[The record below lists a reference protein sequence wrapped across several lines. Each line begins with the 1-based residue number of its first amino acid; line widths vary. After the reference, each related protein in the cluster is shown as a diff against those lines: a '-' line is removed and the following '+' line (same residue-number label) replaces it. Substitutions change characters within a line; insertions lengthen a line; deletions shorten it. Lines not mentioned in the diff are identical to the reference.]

1 MRAPVAAAFGAVG
14 FLRDAQLAIPITAAN
29 KSTVRNM
36 ATLITR
42 VARAYHSATLMTTID
57 SAKPNIQPATIALLF
72 ATFFW
77 GCGFTWAKAG
87 GENVNRLVGLEQGA
101 PLGPI
106 WLLSVRFLSG
116 GVLWL
121 LMFPASRRGWTWKG
135 VARAAAA
142 GSFLTAGLVT
152 QHLALDRGSEA
163 VIAFLTSLTILFVPL
178 LMTIVLRRP
187 PPAVLWIGVALAM
200 VGVWMMTG
208 GSPTGFGVGEA
219 LGVVCA
225 VLFSMHLI
233 SVNAILGND
242 APARMAAG
250 QFLTVG
256 LITLFICC
264 FVERGPESLAPSR
277 TLQLMTSPGV
287 GLNLALMILFVT
299 IGAFGLQ
306 TFFQPSIDPTRAAL
320 LYLVEP
326 IFAALYPWIMHGRG
340 LSAIATAGALLI
352 LIA

>member
-1 MRAPVAAAFGAVG
+1 MKSDAAAI
-14 FLRDAQLAIPITAAN
+14 DAPATA
-29 KSTVRNM
+29 KV
-36 ATLITR
+36 
-42 VARAYHSATLMTTID
+42 
-57 SAKPNIQPATIALLF
+57 QPATLALLL

-87 GENVNRLVGLEQGA
+87 GENVNRLAGVEQGA
-101 PLGPI
+101 PLGPV
-106 WLLSVRFLSG
+106 WLLSVRFLAAG
-116 GVLWL
+116 LLWL
-121 LMFPASRRGWTWKG
+121 LIFPSSRRGWTWKSAG
-135 VARAAAA
+135 RGAAA

-152 QHLALDRGSEA
+152 QHLGLDRGSEA

-178 LMTIVLRRP
+178 LMTLVLRRP
-187 PPAVLWIGVALAM
+187 PPAVLWVGVILAM

-208 GSPTGFGVGEA
+208 ASPAGFGLGEL

-242 APARMAAG
+242 SPARMAAG

-256 LITLFICC
+256 LITLLITLLLD
-264 FVERGPESLAPSR
+264 RGAASLAPSR
-277 TLQLMTSPGV
+277 VLQLMTAPGV
-287 GLNLALMILFVT
+287 GLNLLLMIFFVT
-299 IGAFGLQ
+299 ICAFGLQ

-326 IFAALYPWIMHGRG
+326 IFAALYPWVTQGRG
-340 LSAIATAGALLI
+340 LTAIATAGAILI
-352 LIA
+352 LLANVLVELLQSRRAARTGSIDPGEGPAIVD

>member
-1 MRAPVAAAFGAVG
+1 MTHT
-14 FLRDAQLAIPITAAN
+14 LDDN
-29 KSTVRNM
+29 KSAPPAASPAPARSATVALLI
-36 ATLITR
+36 ATL
-42 VARAYHSATLMTTID
+42 
-57 SAKPNIQPATIALLF
+57 
-72 ATFFW
+72 FW
-77 GCGFTWAKAG
+77 GCGFTWAKSG
-87 GENVNRLVGLEQGA
+87 GENVNALAGLSNGA
-101 PLGPI
+101 PLGPV
-106 WLLSVRFLSG
+106 WLLSVRFLIAG
-116 GVLWL
+116 LLWL
-121 LMFPASRRGWTWKG
+121 IIIPSSRRGWTWKS

-152 QHLALDRGSEA
+152 QHLGLDRGSEA

-178 LMTIVLRRP
+178 LMTIILRRP
-187 PPAVLWIGVALAM
+187 PPAVLWIGVMLAI

-208 GSPTGFGVGEA
+208 ASSPHGFGIGEL

-256 LITLFICC
+256 LITLLICA
-264 FVERGPESLAPSR
+264 FLDRGPQSLAPSR
-277 TLQLMTSPGV
+277 AFALMTSPGV

-326 IFAALYPWIMHGRG
+326 IFAALYPWITKGHG
-340 LSAIATAGALLI
+340 LTAIATAGAALI
-352 LIA
+352 LVANVLVELIQSRRAQPGSIDPGEGPAIVD

>member
-1 MRAPVAAAFGAVG
+1 MPRLLMNTTDAA
-14 FLRDAQLAIPITAAN
+14 ISKTNP
-29 KSTVRNM
+29 KSK
-36 ATLITR
+36 A
-42 VARAYHSATLMTTID
+42 
-57 SAKPNIQPATIALLF
+57 QPATIALLL

-87 GENVNRLVGLEQGA
+87 GENVNDLVGLPHGA

-106 WLLSVRFLSG
+106 WLLSVRFLTA

-121 LMFPASRRGWTWKG
+121 IIFPASRRGWTWKSVG
-135 VARAAAA
+135 RAAAA
-142 GSFLTAGLVT
+142 GAFLTAGLVT
-152 QHLALDRGSEA
+152 QHLGLDRGTEA

-178 LMTIVLRRP
+178 LMTIILRRP
-187 PPAVLWIGVALAM
+187 PPAVLWIGVLLAI

-208 GSPTGFGVGEA
+208 ASSKHGFGIGEL

-242 APARMAAG
+242 SPARMAAG
-250 QFLTVG
+250 QFLAVG
-256 LITLFICC
+256 LLTMLICLLL
-264 FVERGPESLAPSR
+264 ERGPGSLAPTR
-277 TLQLMTSPGV
+277 AVALMTAPGV
-287 GLNLALMILFVT
+287 GMNLALMIVFVT

-306 TFFQPSIDPTRAAL
+306 TFFQPYIDPTRAAL

-326 IFAALYPWIMHGRG
+326 IFAALYPWITKGHG
-340 LSAIATAGALLI
+340 LTAMASAGAALI
-352 LIA
+352 LVANVLVEILQSRRNGRKTVDPGEGAAIVD

>member
-1 MRAPVAAAFGAVG
+1 MPPTIAMTQTLESKSAPAAATGAVAPTKT
-14 FLRDAQLAIPITAAN
+14 RTA
-29 KSTVRNM
+29 TG
-36 ATLITR
+36 
-42 VARAYHSATLMTTID
+42 
-57 SAKPNIQPATIALLF
+57 ALLL

-87 GENVNRLVGLEQGA
+87 GENVNKLAGLEQGA
-101 PLGPI
+101 PLGPV
-106 WLLSVRFLSG
+106 WLLSVRFLAAG
-116 GVLWL
+116 LLWL
-121 LMFPASRRGWTWKG
+121 IIFPASRRGWSWKSVG
-135 VARAAAA
+135 RAAAA

-152 QHLALDRGSEA
+152 QHLGLDRGSEA

-187 PPAVLWIGVALAM
+187 PPPVLWIGVILAM

-208 GSPTGFGVGEA
+208 ASPGGGGFGVGEL

-256 LITLFICC
+256 LITLLICA
-264 FVERGPESLAPSR
+264 FVDRGPESLAPSR
-277 TLQLMTSPGV
+277 SLELMTAPGV
-287 GLNLALMILFVT
+287 RLNLALMILFVT

-306 TFFQPSIDPTRAAL
+306 TFFQPFIDPTRAAL

-326 IFAALYPWIMHGRG
+326 IFAALYPWITQGRG
-340 LSAIATAGALLI
+340 LTAIATSGAALI
-352 LIA
+352 LVANVLVELLQSRRNRGKTIDPGEGPAIVD

>member
-1 MRAPVAAAFGAVG
+1 MKSDAAAIDTPA
-14 FLRDAQLAIPITAAN
+14 TA
-29 KSTVRNM
+29 K
-36 ATLITR
+36 
-42 VARAYHSATLMTTID
+42 
-57 SAKPNIQPATIALLF
+57 IQPATLALLL

-87 GENVNRLVGLEQGA
+87 GENVNRLVGLAQGA
-101 PLGPI
+101 PLGPV
-106 WLLSVRFLSG
+106 WLLSVRFLAAG
-116 GVLWL
+116 LLWL
-121 LMFPASRRGWTWKG
+121 IIFPASRRGWTWTSVG
-135 VARAAAA
+135 RAAAA

-152 QHLALDRGSEA
+152 QHLGLDRGSEA

-187 PPAVLWIGVALAM
+187 PPAVLWVGVILAM

-208 GSPTGFGVGEA
+208 ASPTGFGIGEL

-242 APARMAAG
+242 SPARMAAG

-256 LITLFICC
+256 AITLLITLLL
-264 FVERGPESLAPSR
+264 ERGPASLAPSR
-277 TLQLMTSPGV
+277 ALELMTAPGV

-299 IGAFGLQ
+299 ICAFGLQ
-306 TFFQPSIDPTRAAL
+306 TFFQPFIDPTRAAL

-326 IFAALYPWIMHGRG
+326 IFAALYPWLTQGRG
-340 LSAIATAGALLI
+340 LTAIATAGAALI
-352 LIA
+352 LVANVLVEVLQSRRKDRRTIDPGEGPAIVD

>member
-1 MRAPVAAAFGAVG
+1 MMKSDAADTAAA
-14 FLRDAQLAIPITAAN
+14 DTAAAAIAPAQP
-29 KSTVRNM
+29 KIHP
-36 ATLITR
+36 ATL
-42 VARAYHSATLMTTID
+42 
-57 SAKPNIQPATIALLF
+57 ALLL

-87 GENVNRLVGLEQGA
+87 GEHVNRLVGLEHGA

-106 WLLSVRFLSG
+106 WLLSVRFLAA

-121 LMFPASRRGWTWKG
+121 VIFPASRRGWTWASVG
-135 VARAAAA
+135 RAAAA

-152 QHLALDRGSEA
+152 QHLGLDRGSEA

-178 LMTIVLRRP
+178 LMTLVLRRP
-187 PPAVLWIGVALAM
+187 PPAVLW
-200 VGVWMMTG
+200 VGVGLATLGIWMMTG
-208 GSPTGFGVGEA
+208 AAGGGRGFGVGER

-233 SVNAILGND
+233 SVNTILGGD
-242 APARMAAG
+242 SPARMAGG
-250 QFLTVG
+250 QFLAVG
-256 LITLFICC
+256 LITLLITLLL
-264 FVERGPESLAPSR
+264 ERGPQSLAPSR
-277 TLQLMTSPGV
+277 AVALMTAPGV

-326 IFAALYPWIMHGRG
+326 IFAALYPWLTEGRG
-340 LSAIATAGALLI
+340 LTAIATAGALLI
-352 LIA
+352 LVANVLVELLQSRRRDRRSVDPGEGPAIVD

>member
-1 MRAPVAAAFGAVG
+1 MKSDAAAI
-14 FLRDAQLAIPITAAN
+14 DTQPKTKIHP
-29 KSTVRNM
+29 
-36 ATLITR
+36 ATL
-42 VARAYHSATLMTTID
+42 
-57 SAKPNIQPATIALLF
+57 ALLL

-87 GENVNRLVGLEQGA
+87 GENVNRLVGLAQGA
-101 PLGPI
+101 PLGPV
-106 WLLSVRFLSG
+106 WLLAVRFLAAG
-116 GVLWL
+116 LLWL
-121 LMFPASRRGWTWKG
+121 IIFPASRRGWTLKSVG
-135 VARAAAA
+135 RAAAA

-152 QHLALDRGSEA
+152 QHLGLDRGSEA

-187 PPAVLWIGVALAM
+187 PPAVLW
-200 VGVWMMTG
+200 VGVTLATVGIWMMTG
-208 GSPTGFGVGEA
+208 AAGGGSGFGVGER

-242 APARMAAG
+242 SPARMAAG

-256 LITLFICC
+256 LITLGITLLL
-264 FVERGPESLAPSR
+264 ERGPESLAPSR
-277 TLQLMTSPGV
+277 AFSLMTAPGV

-306 TFFQPSIDPTRAAL
+306 TFFQPFIDPTRAAL

-326 IFAALYPWIMHGRG
+326 IFAALYPWVTQGRG
-340 LSAIATAGALLI
+340 LTAIATAGAALI
-352 LIA
+352 LVANVLVEVLQSRRRDRRMVDPGEGPAIVD

>member
-1 MRAPVAAAFGAVG
+1 MTDTLDDQKSAPPAAA
-14 FLRDAQLAIPITAAN
+14 P
-29 KSTVRNM
+29 
-36 ATLITR
+36 
-42 VARAYHSATLMTTID
+42 ARARS
-57 SAKPNIQPATIALLF
+57 ATIALLI
-72 ATFFW
+72 ATLFW
-77 GCGFTWAKAG
+77 GCGFTWAKSG
-87 GENVNRLVGLEQGA
+87 GENVNALAGLSNGA
-101 PLGPI
+101 PLGPV
-106 WLLSVRFLSG
+106 WLLSVRFLIAG
-116 GVLWL
+116 FLWL
-121 LMFPASRRGWTWKG
+121 IIIPSSRRGWTWKS

-152 QHLALDRGSEA
+152 QHLGLDRGSEA

-178 LMTIVLRRP
+178 LMTIILRRP
-187 PPAVLWIGVALAM
+187 PPAVLWIGVILAI

-208 GSPTGFGVGEA
+208 ASSKSGFGIGEL

-242 APARMAAG
+242 SPARMAAG

-256 LITLFICC
+256 LITMLICA
-264 FVERGPESLAPSR
+264 FLPRGMESLAPSR
-277 TLQLMTSPGV
+277 AIELMTASGIR
-287 GLNLALMILFVT
+287 LNLALMICFVT

-326 IFAALYPWIMHGRG
+326 IFAALYPWLTKGHS
-340 LSAIATAGALLI
+340 LTAIATAGAALI
-352 LIA
+352 LVANVLVELIQSRRAPAGSIDPGAGPTIVD